1 VLAGREI
8 RDQAVT
14 DEKGEFSALA
24 LARDVYVQV
33 LTPLDSYQQ
42 LGHAFRS
49 REQCQSNDRDRPK
62 YSSRVRRV
70 EKPPIDE
77 RRTVP
82 KFSSV
87 FRRPI

>member
-42 LGHAFRS
+42 L
-49 REQCQSNDRDRPK
+49 
-62 YSSRVRRV
+62 
-70 EKPPIDE
+70 
-77 RRTVP
+77 
-82 KFSSV
+82 
-87 FRRPI
+87 